1 MTKRIIALLL
11 MLTAAN
17 SFAQEAVL
25 FKAQLQ
31 PNKNY
36 KTKITSTANSK
47 IEIQAGEEFIEMMKS
62 MGEEPST
69 VILIETDLQSEMMTQ
84 QRNEKGELAAAVSYG
99 DAATKTTVNGE
110 IQNEENPLSGVRVL
124 GRYDAED
131 AFIIDSVEGNRNIH
145 LMKDEIQSIAKELQE
160 IMAFPVKPMKVG
172 DSFTSE
178 KPVTLPWAG
187 NNPLTVNVLTETTL
201 VKIEGPIALFD
212 IRQVVSTDSENAG
225 IKLIASGTG
234 TGRSEYNM
242 TENYLTSYNTKLPLV
257 ASLQMGDEMTIKM
270 DMDLSAVYDVEIN

>member
-36 KTKITSTANSK
+36 KTKITTTANSK
-47 IEIQAGEEFIEMMKS
+47 IEIQAGEESIEMMKS
-62 MGEEPST
+62 VEEEPST

-84 QRNEKGELAAAVSYG
+84 QSNEKGELAAAVSYG

-110 IQNEENPLSGVRVL
+110 IQTEENPLSGARVL

-145 LMKDEIQSIAKELQE
+145 LMKDEIQSIA
-160 IMAFPVKPMKVG
+160 
-172 DSFTSE
+172 
-178 KPVTLPWAG
+178 
-187 NNPLTVNVLTETTL
+187 
-201 VKIEGPIALFD
+201 
-212 IRQVVSTDSENAG
+212 
-225 IKLIASGTG
+225 
-234 TGRSEYNM
+234 
-242 TENYLTSYNTKLPLV
+242 
-257 ASLQMGDEMTIKM
+257 
-270 DMDLSAVYDVEIN
+270 